1 MKIKTLHNRRCED
14 RVAAYFV
21 PEQDQVRRG
30 FFAADA
36 LDTALPREI
45 NRKFLQP
52 AHYRW
57 TAIEIETGQLAK
69 TNLGILKR
77 GRLRI
82 HPKVKT
88 VRVVV
93 FVDENLRTLFR

>member
-14 RVAAYFV
+14 RIATHFA
-21 PEQDQVRRG
+21 PEQDNVRRSL
-30 FFAADA
+30 FAADA
-36 LDTALPREI
+36 FDATLPRQI

-52 AHYRW
+52 AHYRG

-82 HPKVKT
+82 HPKVQA

-93 FVDENLRTLFR
+93 LVDENLRTLFR

>member
-1 MKIKTLHNRRCED
+1 MKIKALHNRRGED
-14 RVAAYFV
+14 RIATHFT
-21 PEQDQVRRG
+21 PEQDRVCRG

-36 LDTALPREI
+36 FDAALPRQI

-69 TNLGILKR
+69 TDLGILKR

-82 HPKVKT
+82 HAKVQA